1 MASKADFT
9 EEEWTTLLRA
19 PVVAGLA
26 ISLADP
32 GGPIELTKEQ
42 LATLQH
48 ATTPVEGEGLVVEVA
63 KDLKVTMESKQ
74 NPMSDFEPDKGMGP
88 YEFLL
93 GELKNA
99 NRIVTEKASPEDA
112 AQYKAWVL
120 ESAQKAADAA
130 KEGGFFGIGAV
141 LVSEGESNMLAKLEE
156 VFK

>member
-1 MASKADFT
+1 MTSKTDFT

-19 PVVAGLA
+19 PIVAGLG

-48 ATTPVEGEGLVVEVA
+48 ATTPVEGEGLVVEIA
-63 KDLKVTMESKQ
+63 KDLKVSLDSKQ
-74 NPMSDFEPDKGMGP
+74 NPMSDFEPDKGEGP

-93 GELKNA
+93 GELENA
-99 NRIVTEKASPEDA
+99 NRIVTDKASPEEA
-112 AQYKAWVL
+112 AKYKAWVL
-120 ESAQKAADAA
+120 ESAQKAAEAA

-141 LVSEGESNMLAKLEE
+141 LVSEGESNMLAKLQE